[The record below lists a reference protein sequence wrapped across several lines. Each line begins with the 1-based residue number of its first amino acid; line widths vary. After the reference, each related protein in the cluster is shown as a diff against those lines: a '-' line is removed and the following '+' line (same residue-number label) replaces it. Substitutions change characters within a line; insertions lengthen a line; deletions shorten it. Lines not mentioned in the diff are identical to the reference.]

1 MAKLTNRG
9 VNKRFLMSEMDQSV
23 KRMLELINEE
33 GDSFAKRVEIYIQK
47 RPQLVA
53 QVQEFYRMFKSLSER
68 YEKATSEL
76 RRAETSRPPDARSH
90 RSSYSITEGC
100 SEPPSTITSPERPV
114 TRRLSECQ
122 TIFDVLGN
130 RESYEASTLDSG
142 SDSDDSVFNHYS
154 SSSNN
159 GNCQRRL
166 RKKVAELEAELKRVR
181 IEQEVNRSKSG
192 IAKYKEEL
200 RVAREKIQ
208 SYELE
213 IDQLKSKVE
222 KYESMG
228 LDEYYSSSEQSNR
241 IYALEEKLGGAE
253 EEVIKLRQELDPN
266 GSDGADNEDII
277 MEDETEQLKLERDE
291 FKVQPEAM
299 WVLVIKVIHGL
310 VGNLDRDVNVEEN
323 KEVSIC
329 DKVHNGLL
337 HGFRRLPGGAEDV
350 QMEESDGEFKVCSA
364 RHFIDEGLCD
374 MEEMHTRWVKLIPI
388 KVNIFAWRLASNKL
402 PTRFNMSTRGLEIPS
417 MVCLVCNEK
426 VESSEH
432 LFFSCSVASS
442 ITAKVLGW
450 WGILDSG
457 ISSYQGWVIW
467 LKGLRLRKE
476 VKE

>member
-1 MAKLTNRG
+1 MAKLSNRG

-90 RSSYSITEGC
+90 RSSYSFTEGC
-100 SEPPSTITSPERPV
+100 SEPPSTITTPEHRV

-122 TIFDVLGN
+122 TIFDVFGN

-159 GNCQRRL
+159 GSYQRRL
-166 RKKVAELEAELKRVR
+166 RKKVTQLEAELKRVR
-181 IEQEVNRSKSG
+181 IEQEVNRSKSV
-192 IAKYKEEL
+192 IAEYEEEL
-200 RVAREKIQ
+200 RVAKGKIQ
-208 SYELE
+208 SSEVE
-213 IDQLKSKVE
+213 IDQLKLKLK

-228 LDEYYSSSEQSNR
+228 LDEDNMSSEQANR

-266 GSDGADNEDII
+266 GSDGADNKYID

-291 FKVQPEAM
+291 FAIKLNELEEEMSLKDDQIDEMNVRFNKLQLKYEKSSKSIEELRDKGRELEKVVERQRE
-299 WVLVIKVIHGL
+299 VIEEGA
-310 VGNLDRDVNVEEN
+310 EEN
-323 KEVSIC
+323 RQAIKQLSFSLE
-329 DKVHNGLL
+329 HYRN
-337 HGFRRLPGGAEDV
+337 AY
-350 QMEESDGEFKVCSA
+350 QMLRQNMLEHKKPV
-364 RHFIDEGLCD
+364 
-374 MEEMHTRWVKLIPI
+374 M
-388 KVNIFAWRLASNKL
+388 AS
-402 PTRFNMSTRGLEIPS
+402 
-417 MVCLVCNEK
+417 
-426 VESSEH
+426 
-432 LFFSCSVASS
+432 
-442 ITAKVLGW
+442 
-450 WGILDSG
+450 
-457 ISSYQGWVIW
+457 
-467 LKGLRLRKE
+467 
-476 VKE
+476 